1 MPKTGPVRALLLSA
15 ALGAAQPALA
25 SVPATQA
32 QVASQTEIQE
42 LEKFMDVYE
51 RVKAKYVKDVDDH
64 TLIKGAIDGMLSAL
78 DPHSSYAEG
87 SDFDELQTLSDGDY
101 AGLGVVTTIDGGF
114 LRVVSTTEGA
124 PASKA
129 GIKPKDFITRIN
141 GELIYDMSL
150 DEASGKLR
158 GDPGS
163 KVALTI
169 RRAGA
174 DKPIEMNVTRSVI
187 EVKPVKWEVRKN
199 VGIIN
204 LNIFNGK
211 AGDETRSAIEAINAA
226 THGGPAGYILDL
238 RSNGGGV
245 LTEAVDIAD
254 LFLEQG
260 EIVSRRG
267 RTNDD
272 IQRYYARPGDLAHG
286 KPVIVLVDAGT
297 ASASEIVAGALQ
309 DHHRALILGEQS
321 FGKGSVQSVWNIG
334 PKRALRLTTE
344 LYYLPSGRSIQ
355 GEGIDPDIVVPQLSD
370 GEGDR
375 RTARRNDVREA
386 DLRRHLI
393 ADAPVEDAL
402 LIDSDP
408 PSPRFTVT
416 AASLKSRGVEDFQ
429 LDYALNIISRLDPSA
444 NIADR
449 TAKKA
454 PKEG

>member
-1 MPKTGPVRALLLSA
+1 MPKTIPVRALLVSV
-15 ALGAAQPALA
+15 ALVGASPALA
-25 SVPATQA
+25 SAPAAQPQA
-32 QVASQTEIQE
+32 ASQTEIDE

-87 SDFDELQTLSDGDY
+87 SDFDELQTLNDGDY
-101 AGLGVVTTIDGGF
+101 GGLGLISTIDGGF
-114 LRVVSTTEGA
+114 LRVVSTTEDA
-124 PASKA
+124 PAARAGVKA
-129 GIKPKDFITRIN
+129 KDFITKIN
-141 GELIYDMSL
+141 GELMYDVPL
-150 DEASGKLR
+150 EEASAKMR
-158 GDPGS
+158 GEPGT
-163 KVALTI
+163 KVTLTI
-169 RRAGA
+169 RRAGV
-174 DKPIEMNVTRSVI
+174 DKPIELTLTRAIVD
-187 EVKPVKWEVRKN
+187 VKPVKWEIRKN

-211 AGDETRSAIEAINAA
+211 AGDSVRSAIQAINNA

-245 LTEAVDIAD
+245 LEEALDISD
-254 LFLEQG
+254 QFLDGG

-267 RTNDD
+267 RTAEN
-272 IQRYYARPGDLAHG
+272 IQRYYARPGDLTNG
-286 KPVIVLVDAGT
+286 RPVIVLVDAGT

-309 DHHRALILGEQS
+309 DHHRALIVGEQS

-355 GEGIDPDIVVPQLSD
+355 GEGIEPDIVVPQLTD
-370 GEGDR
+370 GER
-375 RTARRNDVREA
+375 KARRGDIREA

-393 ADAPVEDAL
+393 ADVPVEDAA

-408 PSPRFTVT
+408 PSPRFMVT
-416 AASLKSRGVEDFQ
+416 PAVLKSRGVQDFQ
-429 LDYALNIISRLDPSA
+429 LDYAVNIISRLDPAA
-444 NIADR
+444 NIAESGG
-449 TAKKA
+449 KKA
-454 PKEG
+454 PKDG

>member
-1 MPKTGPVRALLLSA
+1 MPKAGLIRVLMISA
-15 ALGAAQPALA
+15 AVVAAPPAFA
-25 SVPATQA
+25 SASTTQA
-32 QVASQTEIQE
+32 QIASQTEIDE

-87 SDFDELQTLSDGDY
+87 SDFDELQTLSNGDY

-124 PASKA
+124 PAQKA
-129 GIKPKDFITRIN
+129 GIKPKDFITRID
-141 GELIYDMSL
+141 GQLIYDMSL
-150 DEASGKLR
+150 DEASGRLR

-169 RRAGA
+169 RRAGIG
-174 DKPIEMNVTRSVI
+174 KPIEMTVTRGVV

-211 AGDETRSAIEAINAA
+211 AGDETRSAIEAINSA

-245 LTEAVDIAD
+245 LEEAVDIAD
-254 LFLEQG
+254 QFLEGG

-267 RTNDD
+267 RTKDD
-272 IQRYYARPGDLAHG
+272 IQHYYARPGDLAQG

-309 DHHRALILGEQS
+309 DHHRALIVGEQS
-321 FGKGSVQSVWNIG
+321 FGKGSVQSVWTIG

-355 GEGIDPDIVVPQLSD
+355 GEGIDPDIVVPQLTD
-370 GEGDR
+370 GEGKSR
-375 RTARRNDVREA
+375 RRDDVREA

-408 PSPRFTVT
+408 PSPRFMVT
-416 AASLKSRGVEDFQ
+416 AASLKSRGVADFQ
-429 LDYALNIISRLDPSA
+429 LDYALNIISRLDPAA
-444 NIADR
+444 NIAEQA
-449 TAKKA
+449 AKKA